1 MTEAGLDI
9 ECADGAT
16 RRCHPV
22 IAGIMADYEE
32 QALITGIKKGQQCPI
47 CRVPPD
53 KRENLLGKWKF
64 RTHTYTQE
72 RIRRQAKD
80 GTKPKHPMFVHPLDN
95 FAWRHSF
102 VNVHTVMMVDI
113 LHQLLKGIVMR
124 LVEWVVALIAEQIKE
139 DRRRYRRPRNSKKT
153 IAGAKASIQLD
164 QRFRQVENFTGL
176 KRFQSFSS
184 VQQWAG
190 PEQKAM
196 VRQLLPVVAPLLEA
210 SHPAALHCARA
221 VLDFVMLSTYASHDD
236 TTLGYLE
243 HALYRID
250 KLKSVFR
257 NSRPRAAQPAALPD
271 DSNDN
276 ANDRQENQE
285 DEDRRHF
292 NIPKLHALSHYQ
304 HFIRQYGSA
313 QGFDTCHS
321 EAAHKYLIKRYF
333 PRTNKNIGF
342 ESQILDHNVRALKML
357 AMEDIM
363 VYSTTHTSST
373 AEQQIEAQI
382 AKMTRDPIST
392 SLPLPT
398 EDSVAIEALHLPGKE
413 WRRAYSIAN
422 DERFG
427 APDFLTAL
435 AVFLR
440 EKRKNLDKTNDAMEY
455 SDSRE
460 NDSRWAGDFF
470 VGIHNSMTT
479 YVRSGRDGGM
489 DGSNIGQL
497 VEQHIRCQPNWRNLG
512 VSRRDTIWIQEI
524 EPDPGY
530 QENGS
535 AKGSGRSIGRLILLF
550 TVVDHERRDDQNKY
564 RRYSGVFLERFKWK
578 NQGVPLQSHGM
589 LEVEVQPASKSLH
602 PRKLGGRR
610 AYDISVVIRS
620 AHLVPKDTELTT
632 FYVNNFIDWDQYN
645 TIYEE
650 DFISSGIR
658 TADSLARS
666 LDG

>member
-1 MTEAGLDI
+1 
-9 ECADGAT
+9 
-16 RRCHPV
+16 
-22 IAGIMADYEE
+22 MADYEE

-47 CRVPPD
+47 CRVHPD
-53 KRENLLGKWKF
+53 ERENLVKRWKF
-64 RTHTYTQE
+64 RTHRYTQKAIE
-72 RIRRQAKD
+72 RQREE
-80 GTKPKHPMFVHPLDN
+80 GTKQQDAMFVHPLRN

-102 VNVHTVMMVDI
+102 VNVHTVIMVDI

-139 DRRRYRRPRNSKKT
+139 DRRRHRRPKNSKRT
-153 IAGAKASIQLD
+153 VAGAKASIQLD
-164 QRFRQVENFTGL
+164 QRFRQVETFTGL
-176 KRFQSFSS
+176 KRFHNFSN

-196 VRQLLPVVAPLLEA
+196 VRQLLPVVAPMLES
-210 SHPAALHCARA
+210 SHSAALHCTRA
-221 VLDFVMLSTYASHDD
+221 ILDFVMLSTYASHDE

-250 KLKSVFR
+250 KLKPVFR
-257 NSRPRAAQPAALPD
+257 HSRPRANASATNRARAARATASQAESSD
-271 DSNDN
+271 DEDG
-276 ANDRQENQE
+276 REENQE
-285 DEDRRHF
+285 DGAKRHF

-304 HFIRQYGSA
+304 HFIKQYGSA

-363 VYSTTHTSST
+363 VHLNTHPTSA
-373 AEQQIEAQI
+373 AERRMEAGL
-382 AKMTRDPIST
+382 AKMARDPMPT
-392 SLPLPT
+392 SLPLLT
-398 EDSVAIEALHLPGKE
+398 EDSVALEALHQPGKE
-413 WRRAYSIAN
+413 WRRASHIT
-422 DERFG
+422 DDDRFG
-427 APDFLTAL
+427 CSDFLAAL

-440 EKRKNLDKTNDAMEY
+440 EKRKSLDNTDEMTDF
-455 SDSRE
+455 SDDRE
-460 NDSRWAGDFF
+460 SDPTWAGEFF
-470 VGIHNSMTT
+470 VGIYSSMTS
-479 YVRSGRDGGM
+479 YICSGRDGGM

-497 VEQHIRCQPNWRNLG
+497 VEQHIRCTWNWRNTG
-512 VSRRDTIWIQEI
+512 VSRRDTIWIQET
-524 EPDPGY
+524 EPDLGY
-530 QENGS
+530 QNNGG

-550 TVVDHERRDDQNKY
+550 IVIDHERKDDQNKY
-564 RRYSGVFLERFKWK
+564 RRYSGVFLERLKWR
-578 NQGVPLQSHGM
+578 NQGLPFQSHGM

-602 PRKLGGRR
+602 TRKLGARR

-620 AHLVPKDTELTT
+620 ARLVPKDPQLTT

-658 TADSLARS
+658 TANSLARS